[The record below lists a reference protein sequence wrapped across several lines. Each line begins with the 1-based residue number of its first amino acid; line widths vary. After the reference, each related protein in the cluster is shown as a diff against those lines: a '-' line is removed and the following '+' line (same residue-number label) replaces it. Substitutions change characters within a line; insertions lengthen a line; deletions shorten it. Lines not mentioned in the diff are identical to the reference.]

1 MTPIHPRYDPPSDEA
16 PSEAVV
22 ATVDDVGRVIVVLG
36 DRVTIAFA
44 EPSVTF
50 TIWLEESFHGG
61 ARWSAQSSS
70 GGDPVVLGERDPLTF
85 GGKLLAR
92 VSPVRAVGS
101 AALPLVVTPDS
112 RLAWGF
118 DTPRR
123 LLILPPGPQG
133 DAPFGPITSTFA
145 RIHRL
150 PRETTLGLRE
160 DRLVVAS
167 AAGVEGAG
175 GGSAREAS
183 EVAAPL
189 PLAGPFR
196 AQVAT
201 GAGEPPFAILLSPDA
216 E

>member
-22 ATVDDVGRVIVVLG
+22 ATIDDVGRVLVVLG
-36 DRVTIAFA
+36 DRVTVAFA

-50 TIWLEESFHGG
+50 TVWLEQSFHGG
-61 ARWSAQSSS
+61 ARWSAQSSA
-70 GGDPVVLGERDPLTF
+70 GGDPTVVGERDPLAF
-85 GGKLLAR
+85 RGKELAR
-92 VSPVRAVGS
+92 VASIRAVAS
-101 AALPLVVTPDS
+101 AALPLVVANDT

-118 DTPRR
+118 DSPRR
-123 LLILPPGPQG
+123 LLLLPSGPHG
-133 DAPFGPITSTFA
+133 DAPFGPVASTYA

-150 PRETTLGLRE
+150 PREVTLGLRE

-167 AAGVEGAG
+167 AAGVLPTG
-175 GGSAREAS
+175 GGPGGAAP
-183 EVAAPL
+183 EVAATL
-189 PLAGPFR
+189 PLAGPFG